1 MNQNLVAI
9 VSQQIIS
16 FIKEQCQNR
25 ITQEVEKA
33 KKEGKNL
40 ADAVAYALSSL
51 EDEIAKAKPPQ
62 THVQSSNN
70 STQSSTNS
78 TQSSNNAAAPPK
90 KSSAKKNKIMI
101 DGVVVKCCAKQQKS
115 GEPCK
120 HDATTEHTDGKYYC
134 GIHIRSAVKAQP
146 DKSSQPKKSAPKQQQ
161 STFINTVSG
170 GKTMFADE
178 PEFNTDVDTVDD

>member
-16 FIKEQCQNR
+16 FVKEQCQNR
-25 ITQEVEKA
+25 IVSEVEKA
-33 KKEGKNL
+33 KKEGKNVS
-40 ADAVAYALSSL
+40 DAVAYALSSL

-62 THVQSSNN
+62 TQVQSSNN
-70 STQSSTNS
+70 STQSSNNS
-78 TQSSNNAAAPPK
+78 TQSSSNAAAPK
-90 KSSAKKNKIMI
+90 KSSVKKNKIMV

-146 DKSSQPKKSAPKQQQ
+146 DKSSAPKKSAPKQQQ
-161 STFINTVSG
+161 SNFINTVSG
-170 GKTMFADE
+170 GKAMFADE
-178 PEFNTDVDTVDD
+178 PEFNSEVDVVED